1 MCMIS
6 GKKSLFIKLY
16 NLPKDLSLSKL
27 KLELGYPHCETPEEL
42 EGVQQPAR
50 CSKRRADSLS
60 LSTDLARRLCR
71 KGREVRRPNEA

>member
-42 EGVQQPAR
+42 EFSSPLVA
-50 CSKRRADSLS
+50 LS
-60 LSTDLARRLCR
+60 AALTR
-71 KGREVRRPNEA
+71 